1 MKVLYVGCYRDGTG
15 WGNAAID
22 YILSMDKAGIEV
34 VPRPLRLDNTSGY
47 VPQRIEEL
55 EERSSTG
62 ADICIQHVLPH
73 LMEYSPKFK
82 KNIALYATETS
93 NFKDSDWA
101 RKINMMDEAWVI
113 NNQMVQASKDS
124 GITIPIKVV
133 PHATDF
139 SIYERSYEKIAI
151 PNLQDSF
158 VFYTI
163 ADLNRRKNLEAL
175 IKAFHMEF
183 EPSESVSLLIKTS
196 QYGLKPDEV
205 ANKLKDVSN
214 AIKIGLKKFSS
225 VQEYK
230 EDLMITDYLSPKD
243 MNRLHATGDC
253 FVMPS
258 YGEAWCIPAFDAMGF
273 GKTPICTNTG
283 GMKDFIKDGGFLV
296 EGVME
301 PVFGMTRTFKNLF
314 TCNEDWC
321 SVSIRG
327 LMEVMRHVYENQES
341 LKNMKSEG
349 LTQAYNYSH
358 LNIGKLIK
366 ELLDA
371 N

>member
-22 YILSMDKAGIEV
+22 YMLSMDKTGIEV
-34 VPRPLRLDNTSGY
+34 VPRPLSLDKTNGY

-55 EERSSTG
+55 EEHSAYG
-62 ADICIQHVLPH
+62 ADVCIQHVLPH

-82 KNIALYATETS
+82 KNISLYATETS
-93 NFKDSDWA
+93 NFKDSGWV

-113 NNQMVQASKDS
+113 NNQMVKASRDS
-124 GITIPIKVV
+124 GVTIPIKVV

-139 SIYERSYEKIAI
+139 SKFERSYEKIDI
-151 PNLQDSF
+151 PNLQDTF

-183 EPSESVSLLIKTS
+183 EPTEPVSLLIKTS
-196 QYGLKPDEV
+196 QYGLSPDQV
-205 ANKLKDVSN
+205 ASKLKDVSN
-214 AIKIGLKKFSS
+214 AIKVGLKKFSS

-230 EDLMITDYLSPKD
+230 EDLMITDYLSPED
-243 MNRLHATGDC
+243 MCRLHATGDC

-273 GKTPICTNTG
+273 GKTPICTNIG
-283 GMKDFIKDGGFLV
+283 GMKDFIKNAGFLV
-296 EGVME
+296 EGTME
-301 PVFGMTRTFKNLF
+301 PVFGMTRTFKKLF

-327 LMEVMRHVYENQES
+327 LMESMRHVYENQDNLS
-341 LKNMKSEG
+341 NMRSEG
-349 LTQAYNYSH
+349 LTQAYSYSH
-358 LNIGKLIK
+358 LNIGNLIK